1 MEIIIFKRATQEGKK
16 KQNIGFVNST
26 IIYSSLEHVFI
37 AMDSDAR
44 HAIIVVCVKCL
55 IKRIKKMR
63 RMHS

>member
-37 AMDSDAR
+37 TMHSDAR
-44 HAIIVVCVKCL
+44 HAIIFFV
-55 IKRIKKMR
+55 
-63 RMHS
+63 